1 MTRPTLNERRGE
13 ELRLAIAMAAR
24 ELFLADN
31 NTSATV
37 ERICDTAGI
46 APRTFH
52 RHFAAKEDVVLPLLG
67 QYGSLSVQLLHDAAV
82 ETDTAEALVT
92 AFSGEV
98 SRRAEFETD
107 RTFFALMIADPQ
119 YRLRWLEWGQE
130 LEPAITEFLAAR
142 VELDDDRFARTLP
155 AHMIIQICRQAYI
168 HWADTGDF
176 ENLECSLRTG
186 MRLVLRALRPSSELA
201 SN

>member
-1 MTRPTLNERRGE
+1 
-13 ELRLAIAMAAR
+13 MAAR

-107 RTFFALMIADPQ
+107 RTFLALMIADPQ

-186 MRLVLRALRPSSELA
+186 MRLVLRALRPSPELA